1 MHVNVF
7 QLQCMLVIAK
17 CVTITTA
24 DPPQHLLCTN
34 DKALLSTLQS
44 SQKEPVYADLQHSTN
59 SLIPVLPVGQVQYA
73 TVLSQT
79 NKTES
84 KVTGEPVYV
93 DLHHSTNP
101 PAAPLPAEL
110 NPVQYA
116 TQTNNTVTAQPE
128 SKEQRSHY
136 ADLTHSTNR
145 PAPPLPAELNPVHY
159 TTSPQVS
166 SMMFV
171 GLLNT

>member
-1 MHVNVF
+1 
-7 QLQCMLVIAK
+7 MLISS
-17 CVTITTA
+17 TPLT
-24 DPPQHLLCTN
+24 HLSLSY
-34 DKALLSTLQS
+34 LLS
-44 SQKEPVYADLQHSTN
+44 
-59 SLIPVLPVGQVQYA
+59 QVQYA

-136 ADLTHSTNR
+136 ADLHT
-145 PAPPLPAELNPVHY
+145 LLIDQLLLY
-159 TTSPQVS
+159 
-166 SMMFV
+166 
-171 GLLNT
+171 LLN